1 MAQSAAL
8 PQTWRIADAP
18 AQLKPAIAHADE
30 VIVAQHSALLRQL
43 NRELGEGG
51 AAAAIKSCHLE
62 ATSQAFWVAR
72 QQGVAIGRTSDR
84 LRAPMNAPRPWAEPI
99 VAKYAGKQAAEV
111 DGFAVDLGERVGVL
125 RPIVMTKL
133 CTSCH
138 GTEDQIRPAI
148 RKVIAEQYPR
158 DLAVGFKPGQ
168 IRGWYWVEIRKETRR
183 ER

>member
-1 MAQSAAL
+1 MPRYLLRSLFFVLVIAIVGLLTARAVAQSTAP

-72 QQGVAIGRTSDR
+72 QQGVAIGR
-84 LRAPMNAPRPWAEPI
+84 RATGCGPP
-99 VAKYAGKQAAEV
+99 
-111 DGFAVDLGERVGVL
+111 
-125 RPIVMTKL
+125 
-133 CTSCH
+133 
-138 GTEDQIRPAI
+138 
-148 RKVIAEQYPR
+148 
-158 DLAVGFKPGQ
+158 
-168 IRGWYWVEIRKETRR
+168 
-183 ER
+183 